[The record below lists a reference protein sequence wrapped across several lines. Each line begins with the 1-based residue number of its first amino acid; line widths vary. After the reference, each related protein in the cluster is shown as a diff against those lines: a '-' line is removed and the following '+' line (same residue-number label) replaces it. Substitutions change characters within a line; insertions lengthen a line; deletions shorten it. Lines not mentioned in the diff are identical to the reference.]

1 MGEYAA
7 KWRGF
12 CLGISSD
19 IRKGTSISKPA
30 SPKPQGIIK
39 KTEQRNPN
47 STDIDL
53 KSTAEIVQ
61 IFHEEDQKAIAAVA
75 AESDAI
81 AHAIDLCVAAF
92 RDGGRLFYV
101 GAGTSGRLGV
111 LDASECPPTFSTPP
125 EMVQGII
132 AGGDVALRRSV
143 EGEEDKPERGAQ
155 VVRERELTSQDVLV
169 GIASSGRTPY
179 VMGALKEAHTIGA
192 TTIFFCCVP
201 PPEQLKGWVT
211 HFITPIVGPEIITGS
226 TRLKAGTATK
236 LVLNM
241 LTTVSMIKL
250 GKVYNNLMVDVNAS
264 NTKLVARSIRIVQAV
279 TGVDLAT
286 AEAALAQAK
295 GQAKLAIVM
304 LAKGLNP
311 IDANALL
318 EKHSGFL
325 RHILD

>member
-1 MGEYAA
+1 M
-7 KWRGF
+7 R
-12 CLGISSD
+12 S
-19 IRKGTSISKPA
+19 T
-30 SPKPQGIIK
+30 
-39 KTEQRNPN
+39 TEQRNLN

-53 KSTAEIVQ
+53 KSISEIVRV
-61 IFHEEDQKAIAAVA
+61 FHEEDRKAVAAVE

-81 AHAIDLCVAAF
+81 ARAIDLCVAAF
-92 RDGGRLFYV
+92 RAGGRLFYV

-155 VVRERELTSQDVLV
+155 AIRERELTPEDVLV

-179 VMGALKEAHTIGA
+179 VIGALKEAHAIGA
-192 TTIFFCCVP
+192 TTIFLCCVQ
-201 PPEQLKGWVT
+201 PPEQLKKWVT

-250 GKVYNNLMVDVNAS
+250 GKVYDNLMVDVHAS
-264 NTKLVARSIRIVQAV
+264 NAKLVARSIRIVQAV
-279 TGVDLAT
+279 TGVDPAVAETTL
-286 AEAALAQAK
+286 AEAS
-295 GQAKLAIVM
+295 GRAKLAIVM
-304 LAKGLNP
+304 LAAGLNP
-311 IDANALL
+311 TDASALL
-318 EKHSGFL
+318 ERNSGFL
-325 RHILD
+325 RKILDKKY

>member
-1 MGEYAA
+1 MQ
-7 KWRGF
+7 
-12 CLGISSD
+12 S
-19 IRKGTSISKPA
+19 T
-30 SPKPQGIIK
+30 
-39 KTEQRNPN
+39 TEQRNPH
-47 STDIDL
+47 SIDIDL
-53 KSTAEIVQ
+53 KSTSEIVR
-61 IFHEEDQKAIAAVA
+61 IFHEEDKRAIAAVDTA
-75 AESDAI
+75 SEAI

-132 AGGDVALRRSV
+132 AGGDIALRRSV
-143 EGEEDKPERGAQ
+143 EGEEDKPERGAHAI
-155 VVRERELTSQDVLV
+155 RERQLTSQDVLV
-169 GIASSGRTPY
+169 GIASSGQTPY
-179 VMGALKEAHTIGA
+179 VIGALKEAHAIGA
-192 TTIFFCCVP
+192 TTMFLCCVP
-201 PPEQLKGWVT
+201 PPEHLKGWVT

-226 TRLKAGTATK
+226 TRLKAGTVTK

-279 TGVDLAT
+279 TGVDAAAAETAL
-286 AEAALAQAK
+286 AEA
-295 GQAKLAIVM
+295 GGRAKLAIVM
-304 LAKGLNP
+304 LVKGLNP
-311 IDANALL
+311 TDAKALL

-325 RHILD
+325 RQVLD

>member
-1 MGEYAA
+1 MQA
-7 KWRGF
+7 
-12 CLGISSD
+12 
-19 IRKGTSISKPA
+19 T
-30 SPKPQGIIK
+30 
-39 KTEQRNPN
+39 TEQRNPN
-47 STDIDL
+47 SIDIDL
-53 KSTAEIVQ
+53 KSTSEIVR
-61 IFHEEDQKAIAAVA
+61 IFHEEDKRAIAAVE
-75 AESDAI
+75 AESEAI

-92 RDGGRLFYV
+92 RSGGRLFYV

-155 VVRERELTSQDVLV
+155 AIRERQLTPKDVLL
-169 GIASSGRTPY
+169 GIASSGQTPY
-179 VMGALKEAHTIGA
+179 VIGALKEAHAIGA
-192 TTIFFCCVP
+192 TTMFLCCVRP
-201 PPEQLKGWVT
+201 PQPLKRCVT

-250 GKVYNNLMVDVNAS
+250 GKVYNNLMVDVHAS
-264 NTKLVARSIRIVQAV
+264 NTKLVARSIRIVQAI
-279 TGVDLAT
+279 TGVDAAA
-286 AEAALAQAK
+286 AEAALAQAN
-295 GQAKLAIVM
+295 GRAKLAIVM
-304 LAKGLNP
+304 LAKGVNP

-325 RHILD
+325 RQVLD

>member
-1 MGEYAA
+1 MEGGYTE
-7 KWRGF
+7 RQGNIQT
-12 CLGISSD
+12 CLIE
-19 IRKGTSISKPA
+19 
-30 SPKPQGIIK
+30 PQGIIK
-39 KTEQRNPN
+39 KTEQRNLN
-47 STDIDL
+47 SVDIDL
-53 KSTAEIVQ
+53 KSTSEVLR
-61 IFHEEDQKAIAAVA
+61 IFHEEDRKAIKAVE
-75 AESDAI
+75 AESEAI
-81 AHAIDLCVAAF
+81 AHAIELCVEAF
-92 RDGGRLFYV
+92 RNGGRLFYV

-143 EGEEDKPERGAQ
+143 EGEEDKPERGALA
-155 VVRERELTSQDVLV
+155 VREQQLTAQDVLV

-179 VMGALKEAHTIGA
+179 VIGALREAHTIGT

-211 HFITPIVGPEIITGS
+211 HFITPIVGPEIIAGS

-250 GKVYNNLMVDVNAS
+250 GKVYNNLMVDVHAS
-264 NTKLVARSIRIVQAV
+264 NTKLVERSIRIVQAV
-279 TGVDLAT
+279 TGVDTEVAK
-286 AEAALAQAK
+286 EALTHA
-295 GQAKLAIVM
+295 GGHAKLAIVM
-304 LAKGLNP
+304 LARGLNP
-311 IDANALL
+311 TDANTLL
-318 EKHSGFL
+318 EKHGGFL